1 MDHVVCSSWLSAR
14 NAANDFAGVGGRVIG
29 HKEGFVA
36 MRDQF
41 TKTFV
46 VELKDKNME
55 KKMELDEA
63 LQIVLSLAQEN
74 VIDDKL
80 IDDVDGD
87 GDMQADQDMQNEAC
101 ELVQR
106 FLDINSNDD
115 LADKCGKN
123 ILLEFKKRTKE
134 NRVDLRSGSKTPV
147 GVTRTVFAIFDKQ
160 VRNENY

>member
-1 MDHVVCSSWLSAR
+1 MDPVVCSSWLSAR

-29 HKEGFVA
+29 HKEGFIA
-36 MRDQF
+36 TQNQF

-46 VELKDKNME
+46 VKDKKME
-55 KKMELDEA
+55 KKMDLDEA
-63 LQIVLSLAQEN
+63 LSIVLSLAQEN

-80 IDDVDGD
+80 IDDVDSD
-87 GDMQADQDMQNEAC
+87 GDMQDDQDMQNEAC

-115 LADKCGKN
+115 LAEKCGKD
-123 ILLEFKKRTKE
+123 ILLEFKKKTKV

-147 GVTRTVFAIFDKQ
+147 GVTRTMFAILSKQ
-160 VRNENY
+160 AQGETF